1 MVQLQDG
8 RVAVIEYKGKHLE
21 ALDDTKEKEQIG
33 QLWGAKSQGRG
44 LFLMA
49 LKLDEVGRTLYQQL
63 DELFSTAL
71 STETEDA
78 LEDYE
83 LGLIVKR
90 RQSQK
95 ADAIEVNIDD
105 L

>member
-1 MVQLQDG
+1 
-8 RVAVIEYKGKHLE
+8 
-21 ALDDTKEKEQIG
+21 
-33 QLWGAKSQGRG
+33 
-44 LFLMA
+44 
-49 LKLDEVGRTLYQQL
+49 VGRTLYQQL